1 MLSDKQR
8 EEIRKVAHANAL
20 TQWGKPLP
28 PKAVALIRLYA
39 KRDLEK
45 RIAQGLIDD
54 TNRNPWN

>member
-1 MLSDKQR
+1 MLSDKKR
-8 EEIRKVAHANAL
+8 EEIIKVAHANAL

-39 KRDLEK
+39 KQDAAK

-54 TNRNPWN
+54 ADRNSSN

>member
-1 MLSDKQR
+1 MNDKQR

-39 KRDLEK
+39 RQDQINQK
-45 RIAQGLIDD
+45 AAS
-54 TNRNPWN
+54 

>member
-1 MLSDKQR
+1 MNDKQR

-39 KRDLEK
+39 KQHLMKKE
-45 RIAQGLIDD
+45 AAS
-54 TNRNPWN
+54 